1 MNWMSSVFFKVCLF
15 GFIGL
20 ACPTALLKAEG
31 IIKGTVLD
39 KNSGEPVI
47 GAAVML
53 EQTLKGAATDLDGSF
68 SISGIPAGKYNLHVS
83 CLSYTTLKVEGVEI
97 TDDRTVELKIVLE
110 AATEALEEVTV
121 RAVRKMNSE
130 VAMVNAVKASPVVMS
145 AVSSQLITKSQ
156 DRDASEV
163 VKRIPGISIIDD
175 KFVIARGLSQRYN
188 NVWINN
194 SAVPSSEA
202 DSRAFS
208 FDIVP
213 SAQIENIMIMK
224 SPSPEI
230 PADFTGG
237 FIKIS
242 TKDTPE
248 KNQYMLSYG
257 VSVNDRTHF
266 RNFKYNKGSATDWLG
281 FDNGMRMVKG
291 GIKGV
296 FDNEDAASVE
306 EMTKQGFNNDWKV
319 RHKKPFPDQRFS
331 FMFGQVFK
339 GGEDRKLALT
349 GALNYSN
356 TGKSYIGME
365 NSRFGVYNK
374 VKDEPIYQYKYTDN
388 Q

>member
-1 MNWMSSVFFKVCLF
+1 MFFKVCLF

-319 RHKKPFPDQRFS
+319 VKPDFWNPA
-331 FMFGQVFK
+331 V
-339 GGEDRKLALT
+339 
-349 GALNYSN
+349 
-356 TGKSYIGME
+356 
-365 NSRFGVYNK
+365 
-374 VKDEPIYQYKYTDN
+374 PISMVQTN
-388 Q
+388 RTSILEQEWATL